1 MFQEMIADFQQNF
14 WLYISIPFISG
25 FIGYVT
31 KVIAIQMMFA
41 PLEFKGLRL
50 FGLPLG
56 WQGIVPRKAEKMA
69 TIAVELM
76 TSKLIQPQEIFARL
90 DPKRIAQEIEKPLMA
105 AAEDITR
112 EVAQQYQPG
121 LWEGMPEFAR
131 KKLIK
136 RVQAKAP
143 EIVEHIM
150 GEVQKDV
157 IKYFDIK
164 HMVISNLLKDKRLLN
179 EIFKKVGKQEFKFF
193 SNVGFIFG
201 FAIGVVQMLCWVVTQ
216 GKYPWMLP
224 MFGGF
229 VGFFSDWMALQMMFR
244 PLYPKKVLGYTWQG
258 LFIKRQNEVAADYA
272 ALISKQLLTSRNM
285 MEELFSGT
293 NSDKVIELVS
303 RHVKQEIDL
312 QAGIVR
318 PLVVYAIGG
327 EKYQNLKAEVAE
339 RVAQITDTLK
349 EMTELANAQILAR
362 APFVLSAKLRGD
374 VASFKDALALLMP
387 EGPFLFDPEDL
398 TNRPMNFVVAELIR
412 EHVFRRLAQEIP
424 FTTSVHV
431 TSFQESKERAEI
443 TADLIVNKSSH
454 KPILIGKGGEAIKRI
469 GIAARESLENF
480 LGKKVR
486 LDLNVVVKEN
496 WVDNTSLIQQF
507 QGL

>member
-14 WLYISIPFISG
+14 WLYISITFISG
-25 FIGYVT
+25 IIGYVT
-31 KVIAIQMMFA
+31 KVIAIQMMFS

-50 FGLPLG
+50 FGLPIG

-69 TIAVELM
+69 TTAVELM
-76 TSKLIQPQEIFARL
+76 TSKLIKPEEIFARL
-90 DPKRIAQEIEKPLMA
+90 DPKRIAKEIEKPLMA

-131 KKLIK
+131 QKLIK
-136 RVQAKAP
+136 RVQTKAP

-150 GEVQKDV
+150 SEVQRDV
-157 IKYFDIK
+157 SKYFDIK
-164 HMVISNLLKDKRLLN
+164 HMVVNNLLKDKRLLN

-201 FAIGVVQMLCWVVTQ
+201 FAIGVVQMLCWIVTQ

-229 VGFFSDWMALQMMFR
+229 VGFFSDWIALQMMFR
-244 PLYPKKVLGYTWQG
+244 PLYPKKIMGYTWQG

-293 NSDKVIELVS
+293 HSDKVIELVS

-327 EKYQNLKAEVAE
+327 EKYQSLKAEVAE
-339 RVAQITDTLK
+339 RILKQLPDTMRYVESYAEDAMNVRNTLVDRMQRLSPEEFEGMLRPAFK
-349 EMTELANAQILAR
+349 EDE
-362 APFVLSAKLRGD
+362 
-374 VASFKDALALLMP
+374 
-387 EGPFLFDPEDL
+387 
-398 TNRPMNFVVAELIR
+398 
-412 EHVFRRLAQEIP
+412 
-424 FTTSVHV
+424 
-431 TSFQESKERAEI
+431 
-443 TADLIVNKSSH
+443 
-454 KPILIGKGGEAIKRI
+454 
-469 GIAARESLENF
+469 
-480 LGKKVR
+480 
-486 LDLNVVVKEN
+486 
-496 WVDNTSLIQQF
+496 WSLIIVGAVLGFLVGEMQIHF
-507 QGL
+507 ML